1 MNAATSAQEEGECYP
16 TGIDRSMETKF
27 ATQSTDLTPT
37 GLP

>member
-1 MNAATSAQEEGECYP
+1 MRAATSAQDEGERYP

-27 ATQSTDLTPT
+27 AARSTDLTPT